1 MQKKTTLAPF
11 KLLNYKTMKKLIQF
25 SLIAG
30 LLVTFLWLTP
40 SCGIFSTPKNPDSTQ
55 QTVLGDTLWSHQLTW
70 GTNELW
76 INEAPLALGK
86 DGSIYY
92 TASGG
97 QSNWEAERVY
107 ALNKTDGSLKWK
119 TEPLAIWHLNSDVMV
134 GDDGT
139 IYVES
144 YTKLYSIDP
153 SSGSFNWVWEVPQTL
168 PGSDGNDVN
177 TYGELG
183 NMALANN
190 GNIITKTTGSGSYYR
205 ALYCIGTDGTM
216 KWHRFI
222 GSENNPIT
230 IGYQGTIYDYEHD
243 NNGLLLTASNPA
255 TGALIWSIP
264 SSIGNGNANI
274 AIADNGDLILHIAN
288 DTIVRIDPNDN
299 HTIWKTVATMN
310 YKNKVI
316 SAQGFLYLFD
326 QWAGTSMFDIQSGNV
341 VGTPVSG
348 IPSSFVIDSKE
359 HLIGYIFNLRHVGA
373 KDKTGKTIW
382 ESKVG
387 AFGKYI
393 AISDEK
399 IVYTFHSKT
408 LYAIQSDA
416 AMTKSNW
423 PRFSHDN
430 RNTFNFSKW

>member
-1 MQKKTTLAPF
+1 
-11 KLLNYKTMKKLIQF
+11 MKKLIHF
-25 SLIAG
+25 SLVAG
-30 LLVTFLWLTP
+30 LLVTIFWLTP
-40 SCGIFSTPKNPDSTQ
+40 SCDLLTTPNNPDSTQ

-70 GTNELW
+70 TTNELW

-119 TEPLAIWHLNSDVMV
+119 TEPLAIWHLNSNVMV

-139 IYVES
+139 IYVAS

-168 PGSDGNDVN
+168 PGNDGNDVY

-183 NMALANN
+183 NIALANN
-190 GNIITKTTGSGSYYR
+190 GDIITKTTGSGSYYR

-243 NNGLLLTASNPA
+243 NNGLFLTASNPT
-255 TGALIWSIP
+255 TGQLIWSIP
-264 SSIGNGNANI
+264 SSIGDGNANVT
-274 AIADNGDLILHIAN
+274 IADNGDVIAHIAN
-288 DTIVRIDPNDN
+288 DTIIRIDPEDN

-310 YKNKVI
+310 YKNMVFG
-316 SAQGFLYLFD
+316 AQGSLYLYD
-326 QWAGTSMFDIQSGNV
+326 QWTGTSIVDIQTGKV
-341 VGTPVSG
+341 VGDPISG
-348 IPSSFVIDSKE
+348 ISSSPVIDSKE
-359 HLIGYIFNLRHVGA
+359 HLIGFFYSSNHTGA
-373 KDKTGKTIW
+373 IDNTGKIIW
-382 ESKVG
+382 ESKVAG
-387 AFGKYI
+387 FAKSTI
-393 AISDEK
+393 ISDEK
-399 IVYTFHSKT
+399 IVYSSNSKT
-408 LYAIQSDA
+408 VYAIQSDA
-416 AMTKSNW
+416 GMAKSNW